1 MWIKKFKRR
10 VSRKNLFVIVDILT
24 GNHGEQKLMAG
35 AVFGLVQFNPPLNSE
50 SDLCFYILIY
60 FQLALQRLWFSQ
72 RRSIMVKST
81 GNLFG

>member
-10 VSRKNLFVIVDILT
+10 VSRKTLFVIVDILT

-50 SDLCFYILIY
+50 SDLCLYNYLFSTC
-60 FQLALQRLWFSQ
+60 FAAALVFSEEKYNGEVY
-72 RRSIMVKST
+72 R
-81 GNLFG
+81 